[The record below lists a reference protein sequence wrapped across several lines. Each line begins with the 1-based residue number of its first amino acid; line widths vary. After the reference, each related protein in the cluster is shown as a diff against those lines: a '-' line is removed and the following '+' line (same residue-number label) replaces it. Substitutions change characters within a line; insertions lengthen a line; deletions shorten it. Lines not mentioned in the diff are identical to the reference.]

1 LTRSPEPSENEQ
13 IQIGIVSKKGA
24 IPSREVPVRTPDRP
38 TIADVA
44 IAAGVGVGTVSRVLN
59 GGINVRE
66 STRRNVLEVI
76 EQLGYRPSHLAA
88 ALSRGSQHTV
98 AILVPHLTRPST
110 VARLAGALAVLDE
123 QHYDTIVCNVDTP
136 EQRDH
141 HLAALTAR
149 HRADGVIVVS
159 VHLARQHLTAF
170 RRGRVPLVTVDVL
183 AAGVP
188 QTIIDD
194 VAGGRLA
201 TAHLLSLGHRRIGF
215 IGDAAARRAA
225 CDLGFASSRRRLL
238 GYRRELAAAG
248 VPGDPELVRLG
259 PHGPAVAAELAAQ
272 LLRLPDPPT
281 AIFAASDTQAMGVLR
296 AAEQC
301 GFPVPGRLSVVG
313 FDDIESA
320 ALLSLSTVHQPL
332 EQSGA
337 EGARRLCALLRG
349 VRVRPLRQ
357 QLPLRIVQRSSTAGL
372 AAAGLAAA
380 STAVTGLASPSPAA
394 AAGPA
399 GRRSL
404 LRPAGAYGEP
414 VGERSRWSS
423 RTLRRA
429 SDFWLGMQNAC
440 CAEGVA

>member
-1 LTRSPEPSENEQ
+1 M
-13 IQIGIVSKKGA
+13 
-24 IPSREVPVRTPDRP
+24 RTPDRP

-44 IAAGVGVGTVSRVLN
+44 AAAGVGVGTVSRVLN
-59 GGINVRE
+59 GGVNVRE
-66 STRRNVLEVI
+66 STRLNVLEVI
-76 EQLGYRPSHLAA
+76 ERLGYRPSHLAA
-88 ALSRGSQHTV
+88 ALSRGTQRTV

-123 QHYDTIVCNVDTP
+123 QRYDTIVCNVDTP

-159 VHLARQHLTAF
+159 VHLARQHLAAF
-170 RRGRVPLVTVDVL
+170 RGGRVPLVTVDVP

-201 TAHLLSLGHRRIGF
+201 TAHLLGLGHRRIGF
-215 IGDAAARRAA
+215 VGDAVSRSA

-248 VPGDPELVRLG
+248 LAADPELVRLG
-259 PHGPAVAAELAAQ
+259 PHGPAVAAELAEQ

-281 AIFAASDTQAMGVLR
+281 AIFAASDTQAMGVL
-296 AAEQC
+296 AGAEQC

-313 FDDIESA
+313 FDDIEAA
-320 ALLSLSTVHQPL
+320 ALLNLSTVRQPL
-332 EQSGA
+332 GRSGA

-349 VRVRPLRQ
+349 IQVRPLRQ
-357 QLPLRIVQRSSTAGL
+357 LLPLRIVQRSSSAGP
-372 AAAGLAAA
+372 AAAGRPAVSPPAA
-380 STAVTGLASPSPAA
+380 SPAA
-394 AAGPA
+394 VSAATPSPVAAGPSGWRTHLLPA
-399 GRRSL
+399 TADGGPADERGRF
-404 LRPAGAYGEP
+404 
-414 VGERSRWSS
+414 SS
-423 RTLRRA
+423 RAWRRA
-429 SDFWLGMQNAC
+429 SDVWLGMRYAC